1 MDKVFK
7 RIKENAVIRFWISYM
22 VILLLISMGC
32 IVGMHRAFIIVR
44 EDLVEK
50 NADMMVQGMN
60 QMDNRLSNIYISGIK
75 QSLSPNLRLLG
86 QMHSVGDSGYYTAV
100 RAVLKE
106 YADLIRYLDTTFYVS
121 DTFIYL
127 NRMDSIL
134 YENSVYN
141 KDIFQLSADRWELG
155 AEEWGELCEGDDT
168 TPFYYS
174 LHSGDIFYVFPCM
187 DSIQNKERIGT
198 IFWKVGR
205 AEFLEQFRFLEN
217 YSSYSLFIY
226 KKGVC
231 LLEEDGLDCRNMLDT
246 TFFAQE
252 GIYSFG
258 DWIVIAMQSEREP
271 DMVYTLI
278 LPQQEATEKLQA
290 LQMYIWFLLLGAAI
304 VGVVMA
310 YLFAVHSGKPINM
323 IAAILNNRDMDSAY
337 VDLRKIRDRVEQIVL
352 EQQNNQKELRK
363 AFFHNLLKA
372 NFLSESEMRYMASGA
387 GVQLS
392 GECYYA
398 AAIRIFPQIDGESID
413 KQTVEEARA
422 LQVLI
427 MEQMTE
433 LHHLSVWSYKKN
445 TLTTLY
451 IIEEGNKDELVRL
464 LTELITWLRSCFR
477 ADARW
482 GVGSLCSD
490 LMYFWKS
497 AEEAMM
503 ALEADAPDSPVMFY
517 SKIQNLG
524 DSYYLPYTVEDH
536 LMQGLRAGNETEVMR
551 TLDMIEQENFVSRR
565 VSHRQ
570 FLRLNRDICDILAEH
585 MKLWENQEE
594 KLIGLSA
601 TISAG
606 KGEHFLYFSHLK
618 ELCGEICRQSVTQRS
633 RKHEE
638 KVSAIIGFLEESYW
652 DSNVGLSMA
661 SEKFRISES
670 YLSLIFKEQTGMTFG
685 DYLEKIRIERAC
697 GLLKDGVLVTVVAEK
712 TGYNS
717 VQSFRRAFKRVM
729 QVSPSEYRT

>member
-22 VILLLISMGC
+22 VILLLISVGC
-32 IVGMHRAFIIVR
+32 MVGMHRAFVIVR
-44 EDLVEK
+44 EDLIEK
-50 NADMMVQGMN
+50 NADMMIQGIN
-60 QMDNRLSNIYISGIK
+60 QMDNRLSNIHISGIK

-86 QMHSVGDSGYYTAV
+86 QMRSVGDSGYYTAV

-127 NRMDSIL
+127 NKLDSIL
-134 YENSVYN
+134 YENSVYH
-141 KDIFQLSADRWELG
+141 KDIFQQSADRWGLS
-155 AEEWGELCEGDDT
+155 AEEWIALCQDNGM
-168 TPFYYS
+168 TPFYYPS
-174 LHSGDIFYVFPCM
+174 YAGDIFYVFPCM

-205 AEFLEQFRFLEN
+205 AEFLEQFRFLES
-217 YSSYSLFIY
+217 YSSYSLFIH
-226 KKGVC
+226 KNGVR
-231 LLEEDGLDCRNMLDT
+231 LLEEDGLDCRNMLEE
-246 TFFAQE
+246 TFLAQG

-271 DMVYTLI
+271 DMVYTLV
-278 LPQQEATEKLQA
+278 LPQLEAMEKLQA
-290 LQMYIWFLLLGAAI
+290 LQMYIWLLLLGAAI
-304 VGVVMA
+304 VGVAMA
-310 YLFAVHSGKPINM
+310 YLFAVHSGKPINT

-337 VDLRKIRDRVEQIVL
+337 VDLRRIRDRVEQIVQ
-352 EQQNNQKELRK
+352 EQQKNQKELSK

-387 GVQLS
+387 GVQLA

-398 AAIRIFPQIDGESID
+398 AAIRIFPQIDKESID
-413 KQTVEEARA
+413 RQTVEEARA

-427 MEQMTE
+427 MERMTK
-433 LHHLSVWSYKKN
+433 LHDLSVWSYKKN

-451 IIEEGNKDELVRL
+451 IIEEENKDELSRL
-464 LTELITWLRSCFR
+464 LTELIIWLRSCCR

-482 GVGSLCSD
+482 GVGSLCRD

-497 AEEAMM
+497 AEEAMT
-503 ALEADAPDSPVMFY
+503 ALESEESENIVTFY

-524 DSYYLPYTVEDH
+524 DSYYLPYTVEEH
-536 LMQGLRAGNETEVMR
+536 LMQGLRAGNETEVIN
-551 TLDMIEQENFVSRR
+551 TLEMIEQENFVCRKI
-565 VSHRQ
+565 SHRQ

-601 TISAG
+601 MISAG
-606 KGEHFLYFSHLK
+606 QGEHFLYFAHLK
-618 ELCGEICRQSVTQRS
+618 ELCGEICRQSVMQRS

-638 KVSAIIGFLEESYW
+638 KVSAIIGFLEENYQ
-652 DSNVGLSMA
+652 DSNVGLGMV

-670 YLSLIFKEQTGMTFG
+670 YLSLIFKEQTSMTFG
-685 DYLEKIRIERAC
+685 DYLEKIRIEEAC
-697 GLLKDGVLVTVVAEK
+697 RLLKDGVLVAVVAER

-729 QVSPSEYRT
+729 QVSPSGYRT